1 MPASPALVDVP
12 GRLVRVERPE
22 PPLRFSHITAELA
35 ASENAGN
42 RFDVLGGGVL
52 YASTDAQGAFAETTA
67 QFRRSASI
75 IARIARAGGSLE
87 EQDGPSVD
95 ASWRASRILRT
106 LSIRDALPFVDIEDP
121 DTHTF
126 LTQAA
131 PTALTGAGVSVLDVA
146 TVRGPNRRLT
156 RAIANWLY
164 TRTDDAGTP
173 LYGGIRYMS
182 RLGDYECWAIF
193 EGTLVVP
200 VDERRITVDDPEL
213 VAVANRHGIRLT

>member
-1 MPASPALVDVP
+1 MSSAEASSTRQQTPKVP
-12 GRLVRVERPE
+12 SLRRRPN
-22 PPLRFSHITAELA
+22 SA
-35 ASENAGN
+35 
-42 RFDVLGGGVL
+42 V
-52 YASTDAQGAFAETTA
+52 
-67 QFRRSASI
+67 ASI
-75 IARIARAGGSLE
+75 IARIARAGGSPE

-106 LSIRDALPFVDIEDP
+106 LGIRDALPFVDIEDP

-131 PTALTGAGVSVLDVA
+131 PTALTGAGVSVLDVP

-164 TRTDDAGTP
+164 TRTDDAGAP

-182 RLGDYECWAIF
+182 RLGDYECWATF
-193 EGTLVVP
+193 EGTLVEP
-200 VDERRITVDDPEL
+200 VDDRRITVDDPDL
-213 VAVANRHGIRLT
+213 VAVASRHGIRLT